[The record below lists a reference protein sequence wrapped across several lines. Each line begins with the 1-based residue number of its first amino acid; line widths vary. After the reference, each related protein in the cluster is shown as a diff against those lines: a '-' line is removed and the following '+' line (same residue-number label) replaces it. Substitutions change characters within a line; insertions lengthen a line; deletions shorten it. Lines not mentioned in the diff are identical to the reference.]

1 VELQRIVALPLSI
14 CADDVRPDYAINR
27 QEGGAQAMTH
37 DKLIA
42 DAARAIE
49 AAFYKAVDA
58 GTNAEGFIPIATAA
72 LASSEK
78 LIAELEAR
86 IVDMEDELYD
96 AKQGPWPQWA
106 KSMLDTL
113 DGFTDNA
120 LTRSGDAIDLP
131 EELKSWLDDYRIAAL
146 NEDKPHD

>member
-1 VELQRIVALPLSI
+1 
-14 CADDVRPDYAINR
+14 
-27 QEGGAQAMTH
+27 MTH

-86 IVDMEDELYD
+86 IARKD
-96 AKQGPWPQWA
+96 ALLKPFADSLGTVAPTDFTRWPDDA
-106 KSMLDTL
+106 TIEM
-113 DGFTDNA
+113 DGAAEMITW
-120 LTRSGDAIDLP
+120 GDLRRA
-131 EELKSWLDDYRIAAL
+131 RAAL

>member
-1 VELQRIVALPLSI
+1 
-14 CADDVRPDYAINR
+14 
-27 QEGGAQAMTH
+27 MTH
-37 DKLIA
+37 EQRVEES
-42 DAARAIE
+42 ARAIE

-86 IVDMEDELYD
+86 IARKDEAL
-96 AKQGPWPQWA
+96 AAIFAVG
-106 KSMLDTL
+106 
-113 DGFTDNA
+113 DGWGTHSDEKPCGTTGEGHA
-120 LTRSGDAIDLP
+120 RCR
-131 EELKSWLDDYRIAAL
+131 ELARAAL